1 MNTKIIL
8 YIIILPLSLYALDS
22 LNIENKFKKNKIYQ
36 ARLLVLFIA
45 MSLSYLVVNFLID
58 LFMYSSF
65 L

>member
-1 MNTKIIL
+1 MNVKIIL
-8 YIIILPLSLYALDS
+8 YIVILPLSLYALDS
-22 LNIENKFKKNKIYQ
+22 LNIENKFKKNRIYQ
-36 ARLLVLFIA
+36 ARLLVLFLA

>member
-1 MNTKIIL
+1 MIDVTG
-8 YIIILPLSLYALDS
+8 SLQ
-22 LNIENKFKKNKIYQ
+22 IKNKIYQ